1 MNKYLSKITVSVN
14 GLNAPTKRQR
24 VAEWIR
30 KRDLHTCCLEET
42 HFRTKELNRVKV
54 KGWKKYSK
62 QMDRKKMSGQQF
74 SYQTKQ
80 TSKKRAIKGDP
91 DGHFIILKGRIH
103 KEHVYIV
110 NIHAPNIGAHKY
122 IRKILEDFKKDID
135 SNTLI
140 QGDFNTHCEKWID
153 LLNKTSTRILQH

>member
-1 MNKYLSKITVSVN
+1 MNKYLSIITLNVN
-14 GLNAPTKRQR
+14 GLNVSIKRHR

-62 QMDRKKMSGQQF
+62 QMDRKKKSWVAILISDKLDF
-74 SYQTKQ
+74 KTKDI
-80 TSKKRAIKGDP
+80 KRDTE
-91 DGHFIILKGRIH
+91 GHFIILKGRIH

-122 IRKILEDFKKDID
+122 IRKILEDFKRDKD

-140 QGDFNTHCEKWID
+140 LGDFNTPLSKWKQNI
-153 LLNKTSTRILQH
+153 NKEYCGIEQ